1 MAPKLILLAIFI
13 VATFA
18 AKSATAGRSGGG
30 DNYVRNACSV
40 TKYRNLCIRS
50 LSPFSAAAKDSP
62 SVWARAGVAVT
73 LSDAKAVARYLIKLN
88 RTRGGGG
95 GGRYYRAALSDCTE
109 LFENAI
115 DELHKS
121 LGVLRSLTRR
131 AFGTQMG
138 NLNTWL
144 SAALTDTDTC
154 MDGFE
159 SQKRRRG
166 VRLIRGRV
174 SRTSYIASNALAL
187 VNKLAASGL
196 GREADAVDP

>member
-1 MAPKLILLAIFI
+1 MEPKLILLAIFT

-18 AKSATAGRSGGG
+18 AKSASAGLGGGG

-40 TKYRNLCIRS
+40 TRYRNLCIRS
-50 LSPFSAAAKDSP
+50 LAPFSAAAKDSP
-62 SVWARAGVAVT
+62 SFWARAGVAVT
-73 LSDAKAVARYLIKLN
+73 LTDAKAVARYLILLN

-95 GGRYYRAALSDCTE
+95 GSRYYRVALSDCME

-115 DELHKS
+115 DELHLS

-144 SAALTDTDTC
+144 SAALTNAETC
-154 MDGFE
+154 MEGFE